1 MFSIKPLKTTI
12 SLPPSFYNSQIKES
26 LSNSL
31 HNQPIITN
39 QGIIVAITDITDISQ
54 MPINVEGI
62 ATFKI
67 SYKALM
73 LNLRVGE
80 VVDLQV
86 IEINDAGMFLSLS
99 EQTSEFLS
107 VFVSSTQM
115 KGEAFGMQRVRIV
128 GCKMEGSKIVA
139 IGSVRDECLG
149 QISDF

>member
-1 MFSIKPLKTTI
+1 
-12 SLPPSFYNSQIKES
+12 
-26 LSNSL
+26 
-31 HNQPIITN
+31 
-39 QGIIVAITDITDISQ
+39 
-54 MPINVEGI
+54 
-62 ATFKI
+62 
-67 SYKALM
+67 M

-86 IEINDAGMFLSLS
+86 IEINDAGMVLSLS